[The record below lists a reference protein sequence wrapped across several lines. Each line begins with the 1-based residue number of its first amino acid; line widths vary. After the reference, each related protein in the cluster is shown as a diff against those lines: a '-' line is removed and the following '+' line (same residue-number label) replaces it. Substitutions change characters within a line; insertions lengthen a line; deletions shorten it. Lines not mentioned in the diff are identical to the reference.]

1 MIYEVNIS
9 IWKRANFNTK
19 MNIENSFKIY
29 GLDRLIQV
37 TLSCIVNKKLQH
49 IRDIYIKKI
58 YSCQN
63 QH

>member
-1 MIYEVNIS
+1 
-9 IWKRANFNTK
+9 

-49 IRDIYIKKI
+49 IRDIYIYIKNLFMSK
-58 YSCQN
+58 SALTTEKTQLPAEKEFC
-63 QH
+63 